1 MRAVVLEAKGGPE
14 VLQIRDVPDPV
25 PGPEEVLVAVVST
38 AVNRA
43 DLLQRM
49 GLYPGPPMAHE
60 IPGLEFAGRVVQIG
74 ERVTAHAVGDLVMGI
89 NNGGCYAE
97 LVAVPERQAMAVPEQ
112 LPIADAGAVPEV
124 FITAWDALVR
134 QGGLTSGR
142 WALVHAGASGVGT
155 AAIQIAGV
163 VGARIA
169 VTASAGKHEVC
180 RSLGAD
186 WVIDYRSEDFVGVM
200 HELTD
205 GQGADVILDVI
216 GGDYLPRNVAS
227 VALGGRIVQVGVMG
241 GGPVPFDVG
250 SLMMKR
256 AAVVGTTLRARPV
269 EEKIAI
275 TQEFARQMLP
285 HLAAG
290 TLRPV
295 IDSRYRLDDIADA
308 HTRMG
313 ENANAGKLVV
323 SVSAG

>member
-1 MRAVVLEAKGGPE
+1 MRAVVLEEKGGPE
-14 VLQIRDVPDPV
+14 VLQIREVPDPV
-25 PGPEEVLVAVVST
+25 PGPEEVLVAVIST

-74 ERVTAHAVGDLVMGI
+74 DRVTAHAVGDLVMGI

-97 LVAVPERQAMAVPEQ
+97 LVAVPERQALPVPDG

-124 FITAWDALVR
+124 FLTAWDALVR

-163 VGARIA
+163 LGAQIV
-169 VTASAGKHEVC
+169 VTASAGKHETC
-180 RSLGAD
+180 WSLGAHH
-186 WVIDYRSEDFVGVM
+186 VIDYHTDDFVAVVHEVTSGRGV
-200 HELTD
+200 
-205 GQGADVILDVI
+205 DVILDVI
-216 GGDYLPRNVAS
+216 GGEYLPRNVAS
-227 VALGGRIVQVGVMG
+227 VATGGRIVQVGVMG

-256 AAVVGTTLRARPV
+256 ATVIGTTLRSRPV

-275 TQEFARQMLP
+275 TQEFSRQMLP

-290 TLRPV
+290 RLGPV
-295 IDSRYRLDDIADA
+295 IDSRYQLDEIADA
-308 HTRMG
+308 HRRMG
-313 ENANAGKLVV
+313 SNANAGKLVV